1 MYKVK
6 TSKQFDKFLAKHQ
19 DIQAKVFESSETI
32 AQNPY
37 EAKLDI
43 KKLQGKKFQ
52 CRTNHYRLRI
62 GKYRFLYEVLENEI
76 LIYAYKADSR
86 GDIYKWKQIP

>member
-1 MYKVK
+1 MPYNIEYHKD
-6 TSKQFDKFLAKHQ
+6 FIKFLKKHQ
-19 DIQAKVFESSETI
+19 DIQAKVFESFEAI

-43 KKLQGKKFQ
+43 KKLQG
-52 CRTNHYRLRI
+52 RANHYRLRI
-62 GKYRFLYEVLENEI
+62 SKYRFLYEVLESEI

-86 GDIYKWKQIP
+86 GDIYK

>member
-19 DIQAKVFESSETI
+19 DIQAKVFESFEAI

-37 EAKLDI
+37 KTNLDI

-52 CRTNHYRLRI
+52 CGANHYRLRI
-62 GKYRFLYEVLENEI
+62 SKYRFLYEVLESEI

-86 GDIYKWKQIP
+86 GDIYK

>member
-1 MYKVK
+1 MPYNIEYHKD
-6 TSKQFDKFLAKHQ
+6 FIKFLKKHQ
-19 DIQAKVFESSETI
+19 DIQAKVFESFEII

-43 KKLQGKKFQ
+43 KKLQGKA
-52 CRTNHYRLRI
+52 NHYRLRI
-62 GKYRFLYEVLENEI
+62 SKYRFLYEVLESEI

-86 GDIYKWKQIP
+86 GDIYK

>member
-19 DIQAKVFESSETI
+19 DIQAKVFESFETI

-52 CRTNHYRLRI
+52 CRANHYRLRI
-62 GKYRFLYEVLENEI
+62 SKYRFLYEVLESEI

-86 GDIYKWKQIP
+86 GDIYK

>member
-19 DIQAKVFESSETI
+19 DIQAKVFESFETI

-37 EAKLDI
+37 I

-52 CRTNHYRLRI
+52 CGTNHYRLRI

-86 GDIYKWKQIP
+86 GDIYK

>member
-1 MYKVK
+1 MPYNIEYHKD
-6 TSKQFDKFLAKHQ
+6 FIKFLKKHQ
-19 DIQAKVFESSETI
+19 DIQAKVFESFETI

-43 KKLQGKKFQ
+43 KKLQGKA
-52 CRTNHYRLRI
+52 NHYRLRI
-62 GKYRFLYEVLENEI
+62 SKYRFLYEVLESEI

-86 GDIYKWKQIP
+86 GDIYK

>member
-1 MYKVK
+1 MPYNIEYHKD
-6 TSKQFDKFLAKHQ
+6 FIKFLKKHQ
-19 DIQAKVFESSETI
+19 DIQAKVFESFETI

-43 KKLQGKKFQ
+43 KKLQGKA
-52 CRTNHYRLRI
+52 NHYHLRI
-62 GKYRFLYEVLENEI
+62 SKYRFLYEVLESEI

-86 GDIYKWKQIP
+86 GDIYK

>member
-19 DIQAKVFESSETI
+19 DIQAK
-32 AQNPY
+32 A
-37 EAKLDI
+37 
-43 KKLQGKKFQ
+43 
-52 CRTNHYRLRI
+52 NHYRLRI
-62 GKYRFLYEVLENEI
+62 SKYRFLYEVLESEI

-86 GDIYKWKQIP
+86 GDIYK

>member
-19 DIQAKVFESSETI
+19 DIQAKVFESFETI

-62 GKYRFLYEVLENEI
+62 SKYRFLYEVLESEI

-86 GDIYKWKQIP
+86 GDIYK

>member
-1 MYKVK
+1 MPYNIEYHKD
-6 TSKQFDKFLAKHQ
+6 FIKFLKKHQ
-19 DIQAKVFESSETI
+19 DIQAKVFASFETI

-43 KKLQGKKFQ
+43 KKLQGKA
-52 CRTNHYRLRI
+52 NHYRLRI
-62 GKYRFLYEVLENEI
+62 SKYRFLYEVLESEI

-86 GDIYKWKQIP
+86 GDIYK

>member
-19 DIQAKVFESSETI
+19 DIQAKVFESFEAI

-52 CRTNHYRLRI
+52 CGANHYRLRI
-62 GKYRFLYEVLENEI
+62 SKYRFLYEVLESEI

-86 GDIYKWKQIP
+86 GDIYK

>member
-1 MYKVK
+1 MPYNIEYHKD
-6 TSKQFDKFLAKHQ
+6 FIKFLKKHQ
-19 DIQAKVFESSETI
+19 DIQAKVFASFETI

-43 KKLQGKKFQ
+43 KKLQG
-52 CRTNHYRLRI
+52 RANHYRLRI
-62 GKYRFLYEVLENEI
+62 GKYRFLYEVLESEI

-86 GDIYKWKQIP
+86 GDIYK

>member
-1 MYKVK
+1 MPYNIEYHKD
-6 TSKQFDKFLAKHQ
+6 FIKFLKKHQ
-19 DIQAKVFESSETI
+19 DIQAKVFESFEAI

-43 KKLQGKKFQ
+43 KKLQG
-52 CRTNHYRLRI
+52 RANHYRLRI
-62 GKYRFLYEVLENEI
+62 GKYRFLYEVLESEI

-86 GDIYKWKQIP
+86 GDIYK

>member
-1 MYKVK
+1 MPYNIEYHKD
-6 TSKQFDKFLAKHQ
+6 FIKFLKKHQ
-19 DIQAKVFESSETI
+19 DMQAKVFESFETI

-43 KKLQGKKFQ
+43 KKLQGKA
-52 CRTNHYRLRI
+52 NHYRLRI
-62 GKYRFLYEVLENEI
+62 SKYRFLYEVLESEI

-86 GDIYKWKQIP
+86 GDIYK

>member
-1 MYKVK
+1 MPYNIEYHKD
-6 TSKQFDKFLAKHQ
+6 FIKFLKKHQ
-19 DIQAKVFESSETI
+19 DIQAKVFASFETI

-37 EAKLDI
+37 AAKLDI
-43 KKLQGKKFQ
+43 KKLQG
-52 CRTNHYRLRI
+52 RTNHYRLRI

-86 GDIYKWKQIP
+86 GDIYK

>member
-1 MYKVK
+1 MPYNIEYRKD
-6 TSKQFDKFLAKHQ
+6 FIKFLKKHQ
-19 DIQAKVFESSETI
+19 DIQAKVFESFETI

-43 KKLQGKKFQ
+43 KKLQGKA
-52 CRTNHYRLRI
+52 NHYRLRI
-62 GKYRFLYEVLENEI
+62 GKYRFLYEVLESEI

-86 GDIYKWKQIP
+86 GDIYK